1 MLAKVQSEKHSTM
14 MAQVGLGDVP
24 SPFRASNTGQGTE
37 VLDLVRRAAE
47 LFSEIEE
54 QAREAET
61 RAESVLQKLH
71 SAEARIE
78 VAEQSR
84 REIIVEADSKL
95 QAASRALDRA
105 EREIIAAQEKAT
117 AAEVRA
123 ELAEIKAREA
133 LEALALVEQVI
144 RKELLSRATTGDA
157 APVGGHLNPR
167 RWITPTEQRRARLG
181 ELHEGAALVQGEP
194 AVGNRNQT

>member
-1 MLAKVQSEKHSTM
+1 MMGQSNRK
-14 MAQVGLGDVP
+14 ARVGLGDLP
-24 SPFRASNTGQGTE
+24 SPFRASNIGQGAV
-37 VLDLVRRAAE
+37 VLDLVHRAAE

-61 RAESVLQKLH
+61 RAESSLQKLH

-84 REIIVEADSKL
+84 REIIVEADSRL
-95 QAASRALDRA
+95 QAASRALGRA
-105 EREIIAAQEKAT
+105 EREIIAAHDKAT

-133 LEALALVEQVI
+133 LGALALVEQVI
-144 RKELLSRATTGDA
+144 RKQLLSRATTGDP
-157 APVGGHLNPR
+157 APVGV
-167 RWITPTEQRRARLG
+167 A
-181 ELHEGAALVQGEP
+181 
-194 AVGNRNQT
+194 